1 MADNLTGP
9 LSSTQALPVLFHQ
22 SCYSDARMQVD
33 AIEFLMRLLHMHAG
47 RVDAWLFGCIGEAL
61 TEMNGWVIGERW
73 LAGGIKPG
81 GGIP

>member
-1 MADNLTGP
+1 
-9 LSSTQALPVLFHQ
+9 
-22 SCYSDARMQVD
+22 MQVD
-33 AIEFLMRLLHMHAG
+33 AIEFLMRLLRWMHAG